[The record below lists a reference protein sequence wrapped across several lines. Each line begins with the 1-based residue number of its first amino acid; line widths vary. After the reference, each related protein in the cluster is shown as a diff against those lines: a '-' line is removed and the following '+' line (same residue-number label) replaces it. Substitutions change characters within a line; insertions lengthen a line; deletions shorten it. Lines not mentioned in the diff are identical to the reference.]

1 MGHFSLYPQNFFRL
15 AYFHSPMN
23 QMIPTMSH
31 IIVTHE
37 QNFFSK
43 NYQNFFF
50 PLYEKVELRLSKS
63 KIVKPTHNYSKS

>member
-37 QNFFSK
+37 ENFFSK
-43 NYQNFFF
+43 NYQKFFF
-50 PLYEKVELRLSKS
+50 PRAPPLYEKVGT
-63 KIVKPTHNYSKS
+63 KIIYYSY